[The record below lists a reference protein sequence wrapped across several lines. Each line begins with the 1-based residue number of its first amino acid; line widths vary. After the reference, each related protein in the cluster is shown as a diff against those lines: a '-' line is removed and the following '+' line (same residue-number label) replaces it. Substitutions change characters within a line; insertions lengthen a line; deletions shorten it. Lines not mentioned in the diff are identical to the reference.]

1 MVFPDAEPAWRQTG
15 QNRSAATKNVMETAV
30 ETADSTLSRTRD
42 LCQAILDRPDF
53 SEMRRK
59 LDAFMADEMAKF
71 QYQMLNDRG
80 GTLQQKQMSG
90 TPITDEEIGQFE
102 ALREGFLKNPVAT
115 DFLAAQEELQK
126 LQEMVMKHIHKT
138 FELGRVP
145 NPEDFEQSCCSSSGG
160 CGCH

>member
-1 MVFPDAEPAWRQTG
+1 
-15 QNRSAATKNVMETAV
+15 METAV
-30 ETADSTLSRTRD
+30 ETAVENAVETAVENAVETAVETSNETLSKTRE

-53 SEMRRK
+53 GEMRRK

-80 GTLQQKQMSG
+80 GVLQQKQMNG

-102 ALREGFLKNPVAT
+102 ALREGFLKNPVAS
-115 DFLAAQEELQK
+115 DFLSAQDELQK

-145 NPEDFEQSCCSSSGG
+145 AAEDFEQSCCSTSGG